1 MVSSE
6 NKGPHHHGV
15 ENGQKGQSWRQGD
28 SSGDWGS
35 HLREEGVLT
44 VGRVHDGRR
53 VGRRDLERDRID
65 KTSTL
70 SDWNEEGENQRR
82 HPNFGYGTQDE
93 GCYSVDIQG
102 GHTSNCGINKQ
113 LCSYT
118 MDYYS
123 AIERNEVLIHA
134 TDTWMNLENLR

>member
-6 NKGPHHHGV
+6 NKGPRHHDV

-35 HLREEGVLT
+35 HLSREEGVLT

-70 SDWNEEGENQRR
+70 PDWIMREEKIKEDI
-82 HPNFGYGTQDE
+82 PIFGTEHRMKAATQ
-93 GCYSVDIQG
+93 
-102 GHTSNCGINKQ
+102 
-113 LCSYT
+113 
-118 MDYYS
+118 
-123 AIERNEVLIHA
+123 
-134 TDTWMNLENLR
+134 